1 LERRG
6 KEGQGKGKKK
16 RKNGKQGEGQGKI
29 REENEERDWEIL
41 GSVICVPVSV
51 CWTHG

>member
-6 KEGQGKGKKK
+6 KEGQGKGRKK

-29 REENEERDWEIL
+29 REENEERD
-41 GSVICVPVSV
+41 
-51 CWTHG
+51 